1 MVVGIANITLFIHQ
15 SNSLKAKRQVVKSIL
30 GRCRSKF
37 DISIAEVDN
46 QDKWQLCALG
56 FAVVT
61 NDSVHAE
68 QMIESIFNYVENLHL
83 AEVLDSRSELIH
95 C

>member
-1 MVVGIANITLFIHQ
+1 MVVGIANMTLFIHQ

-61 NDSVHAE
+61 NDTVHAE
-68 QMIESIFNYVENLHL
+68 QMIEVIFNYVENLHL

>member
-1 MVVGIANITLFIHQ
+1 MTLFIHQ

-61 NDSVHAE
+61 NDTVHAE
-68 QMIESIFNYVENLHL
+68 QMIEAISNYVENLHL

>member
-1 MVVGIANITLFIHQ
+1 MVVGIANMTLFIHQ

-61 NDSVHAE
+61 NDTVHAE
-68 QMIESIFNYVENLHL
+68 QMIEAIFNYVENLHL